1 MIDAPYNT
9 SLTLRQLRFLV
20 AVADELNFSRAAERC
35 YVSQPTLSV
44 GLKELEDRLGVTLA
58 ERTKR
63 SVILTPVGA
72 EIAERARKLLQDS
85 REIEEMAAAQASPE
99 GGTLRM
105 GAIPTIGPFLIP
117 RAMPALKSSFP
128 DLQLYLRE
136 EMTGQLLEGVHSGR
150 LDLVI
155 YAEPYAPAGL
165 DTLHLFDDGYHL
177 AAPPAVSPLSPRP
190 SQPDVGL
197 RGADLDG
204 RQLMLLE
211 QGHCLH
217 RHALSAFP
225 ERDIQQDESFAA
237 TSLSTLISMVSE
249 GLGITLLPDL
259 AVDAGVAAGQD
270 VVMTP
275 LADACPRRV
284 TLGWRPTSVR
294 ADLFRKI
301 GTVLRQARGSL
312 TGT

>member
-9 SLTLRQLRFLV
+9 NLTLRQLRFLV
-20 AVADELNFSRAAERC
+20 AVADELNFSRAAEKC

-63 SVILTPVGA
+63 SVILTPVG
-72 EIAERARKLLQDS
+72 IQIVERARKLLQDS
-85 REIEEMAAAQASPE
+85 REIEELAAAQAQPE

-136 EMTGQLLEGVHSGR
+136 EITEQLLEGVHSGR

-155 YAEPYAPAGL
+155 YAEPYVTSGL
-165 DTLHLFDDGYHL
+165 ETLHLFDDGYHL
-177 AAPPAVSPLSPRP
+177 AAPPTVPQSPPRP
-190 SQPDVGL
+190 DDTVC
-197 RGADLDG
+197 GADLAG

-225 ERDIQQDESFAA
+225 ERDIKQDESFAA

-259 AVDAGVAAGQD
+259 AIDAGVAAGQD

-284 TLGWRPTSVR
+284 TLAWRPTSVR

-301 GTVLRQARGSL
+301 GSVLRDARGSL
-312 TGT
+312 IR

>member
-44 GLKELEDRLGVTLA
+44 GLRELEERLGVTLA

-72 EIAERARKLLQDS
+72 QIAERARKLLQDS
-85 REIEEMAAAQASPE
+85 REIEELAAAQASPE

-136 EMTGQLLEGVHSGR
+136 EMTGQLLEGVQSGR
-150 LDLVI
+150 LDLAI

-177 AAPPAVSPLSPRP
+177 AAPPTDPAPPQIP
-190 SQPDVGL
+190 GATI

-259 AVDAGVAAGQD
+259 AIDAGVAAGQD

-284 TLGWRPTSVR
+284 TLAWRPTSVR

-301 GTVLRQARGSL
+301 GAVLRTARGSL
-312 TGT
+312 VAP

>member
-44 GLKELEDRLGVTLA
+44 GLRELEDRLGVTLA

-72 EIAERARKLLQDS
+72 QIAERARKLLQDS
-85 REIEEMAAAQASPE
+85 REIEELAAAQASPE

-136 EMTGQLLEGVHSGR
+136 EMTGQLLEGVQSGR

-177 AAPPAVSPLSPRP
+177 AAPPTHPAPLQVP
-190 SQPDVGL
+190 GAAI

-259 AVDAGVAAGQD
+259 AIDAGVAAGQD
-270 VVMTP
+270 VVMMP

-284 TLGWRPTSVR
+284 TLAWRPTSVR

-301 GTVLRQARGSL
+301 GAVLRTARGSL
-312 TGT
+312 VAP

>member
-9 SLTLRQLRFLV
+9 NLTLRQLRFLV

-44 GLKELEDRLGVTLA
+44 GLRELEERLGVTLA

-72 EIAERARKLLQDS
+72 QIAERARKLLQDS
-85 REIEEMAAAQASPE
+85 REIEELAAAQASPE

-136 EMTGQLLEGVHSGR
+136 EMTGQLLEGVQSGR
-150 LDLVI
+150 LDLAI

-177 AAPPAVSPLSPRP
+177 AAPPTDPTPPQIPGATIC
-190 SQPDVGL
+190 
-197 RGADLDG
+197 GADLDG

-259 AVDAGVAAGQD
+259 AIDAGVAAGQD

-284 TLGWRPTSVR
+284 TLAWRPTSVR

-301 GTVLRQARGSL
+301 GAVLRTARGSL
-312 TGT
+312 VAP

>member
-20 AVADELNFSRAAERC
+20 AVADELNFSRAAARC
-35 YVSQPTLSV
+35 FVSQPTLSV
-44 GLKELEDRLGVTLA
+44 GLRELEERLGVTLA

-72 EIAERARKLLQDS
+72 QIAERARKLLQDS
-85 REIEEMAAAQASPE
+85 REIEELAAAQARPE

-136 EMTGQLLEGVHSGR
+136 ELTGQLLEGVHSGR

-155 YAEPYAPAGL
+155 YAEPYAASGL
-165 DTLHLFDDGYHL
+165 ETLHLFDDGYHL
-177 AAPPAVSPLSPRP
+177 AAPPPASDLSAGA
-190 SQPDVGL
+190 DTTL

-204 RQLMLLE
+204 RQLLLLE

-217 RHALSAFP
+217 HHALSAFP
-225 ERDIQQDESFAA
+225 DRDIQRDDSFAA

>member
-44 GLKELEDRLGVTLA
+44 GLRELEDRLGVTLA

-72 EIAERARKLLQDS
+72 QIAERARKLLQDS
-85 REIEEMAAAQASPE
+85 REIEELAAAQASPE

-136 EMTGQLLEGVHSGR
+136 EMTGQLLEGVQSGR

-177 AAPPAVSPLSPRP
+177 AAPPTDPTPPQVPGAAI
-190 SQPDVGL
+190 

-259 AVDAGVAAGQD
+259 AIDAGVAAGQD

-284 TLGWRPTSVR
+284 TLAWRPTSVR

-301 GTVLRQARGSL
+301 GAVLRTARGSL
-312 TGT
+312 VAP